1 MKKNHLEQA
10 CFERKTGWFRYE
22 RPSRYS
28 WRTSPNMLSLLK
40 LMANKEQRYKCEILE
55 EAIKEYFERHFCDEL
70 AKNASGSQLA
80 SLYSEVYGI

>member
-40 LMANKEQRYKCEILE
+40 LMAKKEDCYKCEILE

-80 SLYSEVYGI
+80 ALYSEVYGI

>member
-10 CFERKTGWFRYE
+10 YFERKTGWFRYE

-40 LMANKEQRYKCEILE
+40 LME
-55 EAIKEYFERHFCDEL
+55 EALKEYAEKHFCTEL
-70 AKNASGSQLA
+70 AKSASGSQLA
-80 SLYSEVYGI
+80 ALYSEVYGI